1 MKSSL
6 LLSVAGGLLALSLQ
20 ANAVNPKPID
30 PNATSIQAM
39 IPANAS
45 APAAVLNVGF
55 EPGEGFSPGFLG
67 TQGGWSTFAASSAQ
81 PVINATGAISGSQ
94 DLQIAEDA
102 SIASGSNTGGFSPDL
117 GPQDITKPS
126 SMSLDVLIT
135 ATGGA
140 DYDVAPQAPSQMF
153 LSARVKFSFLGNI
166 QILDD
171 TGGGL
176 GFEDT
181 GISYPVNTPF
191 NLRIDLDP
199 VANSLTY
206 YINDTLIYTSVAG
219 VFAATQM
226 EQIVVLSDNFHLG
239 EVGQFDNL
247 AVNTDASGVPFVPPT
262 ELPFLSDFGL
272 LLAGLMLAFAGL
284 VAIRR

>member
-6 LLSVAGGLLALSLQ
+6 LLSVAGGLLAFSLQ
-20 ANAVNPKPID
+20 ASALTPKPID
-30 PNATSIQAM
+30 PNATSIQAL
-39 IPANAS
+39 IPANAP
-45 APAAVLNVGF
+45 APAAVLNSGF

-67 TQGGWSTFAASSAQ
+67 TQSGWSTFAASTVE

-102 SIASGSNTGGFSPDL
+102 GIAQGTNTGGFSPDL
-117 GPQDITKPS
+117 GPQDVTAPS
-126 SMSLDVLIT
+126 SMSVDVLIT

-140 DYDVAPQAPSQMF
+140 DYDVVPQAPSQSL

-176 GFEDT
+176 AFEDT

-191 NLRIDLDP
+191 NLRIELDP

-206 YINDTLIYTSVAG
+206 YIDDTLIYTSVAG
-219 VFAATQM
+219 VYAGTQM
-226 EQIVVLSDNFHLG
+226 EQVVLISDNFQLG

-247 AVNTDASGVPFVPPT
+247 VVNTNAGGAPFVPT
-262 ELPFLSDFGL
+262 QDLPFLSDFGL
-272 LLAGLMLAFAGL
+272 LLAGLLLACAGL
-284 VAIRR
+284 IAIRR